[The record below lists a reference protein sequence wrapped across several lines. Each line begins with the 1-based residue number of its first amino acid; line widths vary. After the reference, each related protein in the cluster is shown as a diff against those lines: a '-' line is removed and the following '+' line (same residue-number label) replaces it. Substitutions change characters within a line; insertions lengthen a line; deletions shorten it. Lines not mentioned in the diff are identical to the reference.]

1 MCQKTACCF
10 YFLGYIRIIGLWG
23 EIQVLRTIILGS
35 CVSVQG
41 LLVKKLDNGKIVIRV
56 GDRIYEGMP
65 VAKLA

>member
-1 MCQKTACCF
+1 
-10 YFLGYIRIIGLWG
+10 LGYIRFIGLWG